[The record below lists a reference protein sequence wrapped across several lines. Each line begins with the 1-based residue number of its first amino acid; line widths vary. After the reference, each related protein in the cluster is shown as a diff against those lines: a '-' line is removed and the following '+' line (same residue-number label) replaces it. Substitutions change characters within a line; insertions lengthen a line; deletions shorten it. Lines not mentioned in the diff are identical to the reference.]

1 MSWSRPHGWKML
13 SDGLDSFPLVLLTFP
28 HGLGPISHGSFASS
42 LGLGWMSHVSVTFS
56 HDLAVLPHDLAR
68 MTHGLRLLSHEFG
81 RTPHGLRLLSHELGH
96 MPRSLMTLSLSLGCV
111 PHVSALLSYDL
122 RRRRLMFSPAQNHVI
137 EDFWHRPKIPFTK
150 FNKAEKTTS

>member
-68 MTHGLRLLSHEFG
+68 MTHGLRLLSHE
-81 RTPHGLRLLSHELGH
+81 LGH